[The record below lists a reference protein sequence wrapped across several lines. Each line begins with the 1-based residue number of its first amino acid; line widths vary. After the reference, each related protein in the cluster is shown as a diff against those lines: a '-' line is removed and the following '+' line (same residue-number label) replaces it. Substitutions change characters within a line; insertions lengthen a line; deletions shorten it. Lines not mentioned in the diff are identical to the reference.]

1 MAVNL
6 EAFRQTLRS
15 LGWAAKALSP
25 QLIDAERI
33 KRMWVELRAAERIM
47 QSIPLDD
54 RGPGNHGAL
63 ISPAVAKA
71 LTGHALR
78 QVRIFR
84 EGLEPFQKLPAIAG
98 MITDLDRNAEI
109 LGGLLAD
116 LEKRN

>member
-1 MAVNL
+1 MGVNL
-6 EAFRQTLRS
+6 DAFRQTLRS

-25 QLIDAERI
+25 QLISADTT
-33 KRMWVELRAAERIM
+33 KRMWVELRAAERIIRD
-47 QSIPLDD
+47 IPLDD
-54 RGPGNHGAL
+54 RGPENRAAV